1 MSGGAD
7 TGAPAGRAASATVTV
22 AGLATS
28 RGFAAGPA
36 FVYARD
42 SALSVP
48 EYAIPESAVALE
60 VDRYRAARAE
70 TRRQVEEM
78 SAKFKTDSDG
88 LASDILSNHL
98 LLLDDPTASAAIE
111 RRISVEHLNAEAA
124 VRRTADDFRAIF
136 AKMRDPYLR
145 ERQRDVDDVE
155 NRLLAVLLDRGEFAF
170 DRISEPVVVV
180 ADDLTPSET
189 VTFPRDRILGFAT
202 NRGSTTSHVALLARA
217 LGIPAVVGL
226 GNITS
231 RVQAGDFLLLDGTN
245 GTVTV
250 NPDDSA
256 RVAFDDLVR
265 RAGELRAQLEDRA
278 PSAAAPA
285 VRLCANAQPGVSLAT
300 LAAHG
305 AQGIGLYRSE
315 YLWLGGE
322 ADPSEDEQ
330 VAAYAEAARAAARLG
345 DGARVVFRAL
355 DIGGD
360 KLQRGQ
366 RSHEANPFLGNRSIR
381 FLLSHR
387 DVFRTQLRAILRASV
402 HGPSAVMYPMVATLQ
417 ELREANA
424 ELAGTMEELRK
435 EGVPFDA
442 RIPHGVMIEVPS
454 AALNADAFAREC
466 DFFSIGTNDLVQY
479 TMAADRA
486 NERVSYLYQP
496 ANPAVIHLVDRTIRA
511 ARAAGIP
518 VSVCGESASD
528 PVLGVLWA
536 GLGVTSL
543 SMSAGYI
550 PALRKTLQAV
560 TADEARA
567 LADRVRGYGSSRTA
581 AEIYADCRAFVVSKV
596 PQFGE
601 LQSFFTAG

>member
-1 MSGGAD
+1 M
-7 TGAPAGRAASATVTV
+7 
-22 AGLATS
+22 
-28 RGFAAGPA
+28 
-36 FVYARD
+36 
-42 SALSVP
+42 
-48 EYAIPESAVALE
+48 
-60 VDRYRAARAE
+60 
-70 TRRQVEEM
+70 
-78 SAKFKTDSDG
+78 
-88 LASDILSNHL
+88 
-98 LLLDDPTASAAIE
+98 
-111 RRISVEHLNAEAA
+111 
-124 VRRTADDFRAIF
+124 
-136 AKMRDPYLR
+136 
-145 ERQRDVDDVE
+145 
-155 NRLLAVLLDRGEFAF
+155 
-170 DRISEPVVVV
+170 
-180 ADDLTPSET
+180 
-189 VTFPRDRILGFAT
+189 
-202 NRGSTTSHVALLARA
+202 
-217 LGIPAVVGL
+217 
-226 GNITS
+226 
-231 RVQAGDFLLLDGTN
+231 
-245 GTVTV
+245 
-250 NPDDSA
+250 
-256 RVAFDDLVR
+256 
-265 RAGELRAQLEDRA
+265 
-278 PSAAAPA
+278 
-285 VRLCANAQPGVSLAT
+285 
-300 LAAHG
+300 
-305 AQGIGLYRSE
+305 
-315 YLWLGGE
+315 
-322 ADPSEDEQ
+322 
-330 VAAYAEAARAAARLG
+330 
-345 DGARVVFRAL
+345 VFRVL

-424 ELAGTMEELRK
+424 ELAGTMEKLRR

-442 RIPHGVMIEVPS
+442 HIPHGVMIEVPS

>member
-7 TGAPAGRAASATVTV
+7 TGAPAGRAVSATVTV

-60 VDRYRAARAE
+60 VDRYRAARDE

-278 PSAAAPA
+278 PAAAAPA